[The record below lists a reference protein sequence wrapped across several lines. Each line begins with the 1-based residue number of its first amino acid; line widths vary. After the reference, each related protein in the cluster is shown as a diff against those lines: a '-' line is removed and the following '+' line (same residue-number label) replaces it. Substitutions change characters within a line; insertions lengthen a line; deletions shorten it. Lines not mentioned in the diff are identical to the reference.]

1 MACVVQM
8 LVSQHHRMFDAART
22 LARISDHDIE
32 IWPGELYAF
41 RQALVHHDRV
51 ERDVFRRL
59 GMPSVSDDLIHLFDG
74 ILDSRP
80 DLDAPAV
87 ASAARRMIRA
97 LEDHAQVQEAEVFP
111 DLVERHPLRLRRQLG
126 ERYAQGAL
134 GAWRSG
140 RSGRDQPT
148 AIGTGD

>member
-1 MACVVQM
+1 MTCVIQM
-8 LVSQHHRMFDAART
+8 LVIQHSKMFEAARN
-22 LARISDHDIE
+22 LARISDHDTE

-41 RQALVHHDRV
+41 RQTLVQHDRM

-59 GMPSVSDDLIHLFDG
+59 GIPAVSDDLIHLFDS

-87 ASAARRMIRA
+87 GLAARRIIRA

-111 DLVERHPLRLRRQLG
+111 DLLERHPLLLRRQLG
-126 ERYAQGAL
+126 ERYTERAL
-134 GAWRSG
+134 GAHMFGGVG
-140 RSGRDQPT
+140 REQPT
-148 AIGTGD
+148 VLGTGG

>member
-51 ERDVFRRL
+51 
-59 GMPSVSDDLIHLFDG
+59 
-74 ILDSRP
+74 
-80 DLDAPAV
+80 
-87 ASAARRMIRA
+87 
-97 LEDHAQVQEAEVFP
+97 
-111 DLVERHPLRLRRQLG
+111 
-126 ERYAQGAL
+126 
-134 GAWRSG
+134 
-140 RSGRDQPT
+140 
-148 AIGTGD
+148 